1 MHAGLGAGVEG
12 GVARGEVVDEVLE
25 KLNGSVVGYWICGA
39 SLGTPREDS
48 GGLGGVIGWELVV

>member
-1 MHAGLGAGVEG
+1 MHAGLCAGVEG

-25 KLNGSVVGYWICGA
+25 KLNGSVVGCRICGA
-39 SLGTPREDS
+39 GLGAPREDS